1 MKLNSFSVAVG
12 VLFALLVV
20 GCMVAVTNTNGST
33 GARFEFHLMNPDRV
47 FGGNSGS
54 NSRDTGRFIVFDTES
69 GTAISWQHGD
79 STPLAVQSFYEGG
92 AE

>member
-1 MKLNSFSVAVG
+1 MKLNGFSVAVG

-33 GARFEFHLMNPDRV
+33 GARFEFHLMHPDRTY
-47 FGGNSGS
+47 GGGS
-54 NSRDTGRFIVFDTES
+54 SSSADESGRFVVFDTES

-79 STPLAVQSFYEGG
+79 STPLAVHNFYEEG